1 MRIIDS
7 STLIYC
13 FEHSIALEGTHYVI
27 GDLDEEFEVAEL
39 VHGKS
44 RANVELASEIDNY
57 NEAYYLREYAGMLNK
72 YGGYSFTAMR
82 GFGDIAILALVK
94 SRIEN
99 FGQPKQASLA
109 LFGAATDDIVVI
121 TDDDGLR
128 KRIASEFGD
137 TVTVLNKGDLEKP
150 ETK

>member
-13 FEHSIALEGTHYVI
+13 FEHGIALEETHYVI

-44 RANVELASEIDNY
+44 RNNVELASEIDNY

-94 SRIEN
+94 SYIEN
-99 FGQPKQASLA
+99 FGYAKQAKLD
-109 LFGAATDDIVVI
+109 LFGKNSNDITVI

-128 KRIASEFGD
+128 KRIVGEFGD
-137 TVTVLNKGDLEKP
+137 SVTALNKNDIEKP
-150 ETK
+150 ITK